1 MCQYPR
7 ITCPT
12 AEPAQTE
19 PRWLDTRERESAH
32 VERKKIRVSIGQSKE
47 RPGEVGY
54 LSKGYRLGLQWLP
67 PAQVRD

>member
-1 MCQYPR
+1 MTR
-7 ITCPT
+7 
-12 AEPAQTE
+12 E
-19 PRWLDTRERESAH
+19 RERESAH

-54 LSKGYRLGLQWLP
+54 LSKGYRLGLRWLP